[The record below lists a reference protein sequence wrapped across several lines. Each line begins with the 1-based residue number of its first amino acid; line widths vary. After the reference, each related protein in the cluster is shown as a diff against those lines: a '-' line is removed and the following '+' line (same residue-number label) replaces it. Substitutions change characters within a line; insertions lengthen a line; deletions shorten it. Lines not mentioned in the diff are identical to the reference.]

1 MGNQREPR
9 PGQFVKDA
17 LDLCPKTIVVPD
29 STKDFGTYKKMD
41 EAFADLHNYLDGMR
55 SNYGRVG
62 YSAQNAMSDLSKAYI
77 EAVQREADKEELA
90 FMNQAMENLACGL
103 SEAEVN
109 DLPENATQFG
119 RTVWQEKTEA
129 DLFGRFWPVITHK
142 ADNVPELISWKGF
155 GGNVQACLYG
165 YLDLVSEMGKAL
177 TEKLSDPKMTIE
189 DEFDLYERYLAIAD
203 SITLRL
209 SQERH
214 VPGYVINNGFGR
226 WTAYTTKLRTCY
238 GTIAHVRRDY
248 NLRRSIQRMINAKH

>member
-1 MGNQREPR
+1 MGNQRSPR
-9 PGQFVKDA
+9 PGQFVNDA

-41 EAFADLHNYLDGMR
+41 EAFNGLHEYMDGMR

-77 EAVQREADKEELA
+77 QAVQSEADKEELA
-90 FMNQAMENLACGL
+90 FINQAMENLARGL
-103 SEAEVN
+103 SDAEVN

-129 DLFGRFWPVITHK
+129 DLFGLIWPVITHK
-142 ADNVPELISWKGF
+142 ADSVPELISWKGF

-165 YLDLVSEMGKAL
+165 YLDLVSELGKAL
-177 TEKLSDPKMTIE
+177 TEKLSDPDMNLE
-189 DEFDLYERYLAIAD
+189 REFDLYERYLAVAG

-209 SQERH
+209 SLERH
-214 VPGYVINNGFGR
+214 VPGYVISNGYGR
-226 WTAYTTKLRTCY
+226 WMAYTTKLRTCY
-238 GTIAHVRRDY
+238 GTIAHVRREY
-248 NLRRSIQRMINAKH
+248 NLRRSIMRMICSRY